1 MRARAA
7 LAVALLCCQCHRPGP
22 QPIREKSE
30 VSPMP
35 PSLPQV
41 RVWGALRGI
50 MHEGKTGPQVA
61 LVEAVSRPH
70 GYAVGALESLLGEV
84 TIVDGVV
91 WLASR
96 RADGGVAVEQAG
108 STGQA
113 ATLLVAA
120 NVPSWRTVHVVR
132 DIDADGL
139 DDAIQTMARE
149 NGLDVEKPFPVL
161 IEGRLSEAK
170 WHVLAGAGPG
180 GTHDDHMR
188 GAAAGTLRDVDGVL
202 VGFFSRHHEGVF
214 THMGQRTHFHVLTAD
229 HSVMGHADR
238 AGVRSGSTVKLP
250 GGG

>member
-1 MRARAA
+1 MRACAA
-7 LAVALLCCQCHRPGP
+7 LAAVLLCCHCHRPGP
-22 QPIREKSE
+22 QPMREKSE
-30 VSPMP
+30 PSTMS

-41 RVWGALRGI
+41 RVWGALRAI

-61 LVEAVSRPH
+61 LTQAVARPH
-70 GYAVGALESLLGEV
+70 TYAVGALESLHGEV
-84 TIVDGVV
+84 TIVDGAV

-96 RADGGVAVEQAG
+96 RGDGPVDVEQAG
-108 STGQA
+108 PRGQA
-113 ATLLVAA
+113 AALLVAA
-120 NVPSWRTVHVVR
+120 NVPSWRSVRVLR
-132 DIDADGL
+132 DIGADDL

-170 WHVLAGAGPG
+170 WHVLAGVGPG

-188 GAAAGTLRDVDGVL
+188 GASGGTIRDVDAVL

-238 AGVRSGSTVKLP
+238 AGVRRGSIMKLP